1 MRSGAEST
9 AVAMSGS
16 AVPKASPARRAVALA
31 RGLVVVAVVLIV
43 DRLTKHAV
51 VSGIAVG
58 DVHKFLPGVQL
69 VHVRNSGVAFGFL
82 SGGGGLV
89 LVLVLVAL
97 GALVTY
103 FLLRPT
109 RPGLWLATG
118 LLVGGALGNLIDR
131 LVNGSVTDF
140 IKFPLWPAFNV
151 SDMAITFGVF
161 ALLYVLE
168 GKRGEA
174 PSGG

>member
-1 MRSGAEST
+1 MAMPRSAAT
-9 AVAMSGS
+9 T
-16 AVPKASPARRAVALA
+16 ASPARRAIAMGRALVIVAA
-31 RGLVVVAVVLIV
+31 VLIV

-51 VSGIAVG
+51 VTGIAVG
-58 DVHKFLPGVQL
+58 DVHRFLPGVQL

-82 SGGGGLV
+82 SGGGPVV
-89 LVLVLVAL
+89 LVLVLGAL

-131 LVNGSVTDF
+131 LANGSVTDF
-140 IKFPLWPAFNV
+140 IKLPLWPAFNV

-168 GKRGEA
+168 GRRAQA